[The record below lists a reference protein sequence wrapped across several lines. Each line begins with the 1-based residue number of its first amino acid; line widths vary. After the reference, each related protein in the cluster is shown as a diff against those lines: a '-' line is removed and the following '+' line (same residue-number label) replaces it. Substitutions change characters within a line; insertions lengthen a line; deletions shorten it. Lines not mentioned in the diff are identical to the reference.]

1 MTTPTPENQI
11 GEAQLSAIQVEW
23 LMTAISTELKAGY
36 PARLAQRPT
45 PRGSRWL
52 AEMPCANG
60 CGAWVESLLSDPT
73 NPGAGLIPGICKGC

>member
-1 MTTPTPENQI
+1 MAAPTRETQI
-11 GEAQLSAIQVEW
+11 REARISAIQVEW

-52 AEMPCANG
+52 AECPAPTAVEPGSNPC
-60 CGAWVESLLSDPT
+60 CPT
-73 NPGAGLIPGICKGC
+73 RPTRAPD